1 MGIGLYSLKTP
12 LTLIKSIW
20 RNVLYRKPFHLLFYV
35 VFWCFTL
42 LGYVIS
48 LFHNFYCEARC
59 DFHPWKILYKYIFLT
74 NLITQPPSTK
84 PQNTAFTKFN
94 KEPCFTALP
103 LSQAEKVLLHRMQ
116 RINCKIY
123 GQTDSKVNQLLHNQG
138 FFLFFLFLFLH
149 FCYLRTTQYY
159 SMKDNRE
166 TQQKVPKGGILI
178 TLSLDS
184 SSTTSI
190 ISRMST

>member
-1 MGIGLYSLKTP
+1 
-12 LTLIKSIW
+12 
-20 RNVLYRKPFHLLFYV
+20 
-35 VFWCFTL
+35 
-42 LGYVIS
+42 
-48 LFHNFYCEARC
+48 
-59 DFHPWKILYKYIFLT
+59 
-74 NLITQPPSTK
+74 
-84 PQNTAFTKFN
+84 
-94 KEPCFTALP
+94 
-103 LSQAEKVLLHRMQ
+103 MQ

-123 GQTDSKVNQLLHNQG
+123 GQTKSINSSIIRV
-138 FFLFFLFLFLH
+138 FFFSLFFFFLH

-190 ISRMST
+190 ISGMSTEFHRIHSDYYILRVDSVSFSAILRQNMSFIYFLFCAGYIVSLFKLHAILANYQQLMSASYDVNMNLLGC